1 VTATPEPDTGTIVEE
16 RPDLRHSDGDHDK
29 FAHYVP
35 KDKLTKALIE
45 GTPVRA
51 LCGKLWTP
59 FGDPSK
65 HPVCPECKQ
74 IWEGLRDEG
83 PRDPDRA

>member
-1 VTATPEPDTGTIVEE
+1 MTATPEPDSSTIVEE
-16 RPDLRHSDGDHDK
+16 RPDVQHSSGDHDK
-29 FAHYVP
+29 FAHFVK
-35 KDKLTKALIE
+35 KDKLNEALVM

-74 IWEGLRDEG
+74 IWEMFRDE
-83 PRDPDRA
+83 PADPDR

>member
-1 VTATPEPDTGTIVEE
+1 VTATPEPDSSTIVEE
-16 RPDLRHSDGDHDK
+16 RPDVRTSEGGDHDK
-29 FAHYVP
+29 FAHYV
-35 KDKLTKALIE
+35 KKEKLNEALVM

-65 HPVCPECKQ
+65 YPVCPDCKR
-74 IWEGLRDEG
+74 IWESFRDEPG
-83 PRDPDRA
+83 DPDR